1 MNKKSLRS
9 SGLPVLGLL
18 VGFILLSGCS
28 PVGLVFGAGAA
39 TGIAAYE
46 ERDMAVIAKDLEM
59 SALLRARLFD
69 KDPELA
75 AKIGIEV
82 YEGRILLTGVLDT
95 ESQRGVA
102 LAQAW
107 KTGGVKDV
115 YNEIL
120 LGSDGGV
127 LNFIYDS
134 LITTEL
140 KSKITL
146 DEKILAINYV
156 IVTVNGTIYLLGIAQ
171 DRKELDRVMAY
182 ARNLDYV
189 RRIVDHVLIKGAS

>member
-1 MNKKSLRS
+1 MRL
-9 SGLPVLGLL
+9 SGFPVLVLLTGLIP
-18 VGFILLSGCS
+18 FLSACT
-28 PVGLVFGAGAA
+28 PAGLALGAGAA

-46 ERDMAVIAKDLEM
+46 ERGMAVVAKDLEM

-82 YEGRILLTGVLDT
+82 HEGRILLTGALDT
-95 ESQRGVA
+95 EKQRGIA

-107 KTGGVKDV
+107 ETDGVKDV

-120 LGSDGGV
+120 LGSEGGI

-146 DEKILAINYV
+146 DKKILAINYA
-156 IVTVNGTIYLLGIAQ
+156 IETVNGTVYLIGIAQ
-171 DRKELDRVMAY
+171 DKKELDRVMAY

-189 RRIVDHVLIKGAS
+189 RRIVDHVLIKEAP

>member
-1 MNKKSLRS
+1 MRS
-9 SGLPVLGLL
+9 SGFPVFVLL
-18 VGFILLSGCS
+18 AVLMAFLSGCS
-28 PVGLVFGAGAA
+28 PAGLALGAGAA

-69 KDPELA
+69 TDPELA
-75 AKIGIEV
+75 AKVGIEV
-82 YEGRILLTGVLDT
+82 REGRILLTGMLDS
-95 ESQRGVA
+95 EAQRA
-102 LAQAW
+102 ETLAQAW
-107 KTGGVKDV
+107 KTDGVKDV

-120 LGSDGGV
+120 LGSEGGV

-146 DEKILAINYV
+146 DEKIFAINYA
-156 IVTVNGTIYLLGIAQ
+156 IETVNGTVYLMGIAQ
-171 DRKELDRVMAY
+171 NKKELGRVMAY

-189 RRIVDHVLIKGAS
+189 RRIVSHVRIKGAP